1 MIHPLRRILIAVWA
15 LIGLAAPAT
24 GDAAVAIPA
33 VPDHYVNDAAGLLS
47 PAARDALE
55 EKLAQFERDTSNQ
68 ILVATFPDLQ
78 GESIEDFSIRLAEK
92 WKPGQSGRDNGA
104 ILVVSKGDRK
114 VRIEVGYGLEGAIP
128 DATAK
133 AILQREILPAFK
145 QGDFEGGIRAG
156 VEAILKA
163 TAGEYKGLPT
173 RESYWPVLIFFAAVV
188 LFLIFFFI
196 LFARSQSYGL
206 YRSGAYRYGG
216 WGGGSWGGSGGGW
229 SGGSSSSGSSS
240 GGFSSGG
247 GSFGGG
253 GASGSW

>member
-24 GDAAVAIPA
+24 GGAAVAIPA
-33 VPDHYVNDAAGLLS
+33 VPDHYVNDAAGFLS

-68 ILVATFPDLQ
+68 VLVATFPDLQ

-114 VRIEVGYGLEGAIP
+114 ARIEVGYGLEGAIP

-156 VEAILKA
+156 VEAVLKA
-163 TAGEYKGLPT
+163 SAGEYKGLPI
-173 RESYWPVLIFFAAVV
+173 RASYWPVLIFFAFVL

-196 LFARSQSYGL
+196 AMARTKSYGIR
-206 YRSGAYRYGG
+206 RSGSYDYGG

-229 SGGSSSSGSSS
+229 SGGSSGGSSS